1 MISSPRLPHPLYR
14 ATAIVIVPPQSAT
27 THAADRSESPEACA
41 KKAIHAAQRT
51 AHTAADRQRFAT
63 KGSA

>member
-1 MISSPRLPHPLYR
+1 MISSPKLPDPPYR
-14 ATAIVIVPPQSAT
+14 ATAIVIVPAHP
-27 THAADRSESPEACA
+27 ADRPESPEACA